1 MSNEEQEYIK
11 KLGKSGAVVAKLM
24 ADLYGKG
31 YHLYVDNWY
40 TSGKLFRHLEENG
53 KAACGTAMGHRLTVP
68 KSMKEES
75 LSKDQYTYRRD
86 DNMLIIRLRDKKDI
100 YFWSAINITDVSN
113 TNKKNKDG
121 EIVSKL
127 KLVQDYNKNMGGVDR
142 NDALISNYTSV
153 GGQQRLHF
161 TL

>member
-1 MSNEEQEYIK
+1 
-11 KLGKSGAVVAKLM
+11 
-24 ADLYGKG
+24 
-31 YHLYVDNWY
+31 
-40 TSGKLFRHLEENG
+40 
-53 KAACGTAMGHRLTVP
+53 
-68 KSMKEES
+68 MKEES